1 MLDRKTMWKRN
12 TNVSYRMLWC
22 GHFMQQPRGGLR
34 AKKNPEQTQVHLNVI
49 IQKTAEASGGK
60 FESQTERK
68 NYVVLRNLSSYPMRV
83 LLCRA
88 CALWSLTQ
96 PNAQHYLQTRQRER
110 KKRWRCPVLWLY
122 TIHVNGP
129 IDNEKCDSSQK
140 VASLQVWNV
149 SPAGPD
155 EKKKS
160 KIISWVFFAHTN
172 VDMMSCYSKYKTL
185 IYSWC
190 PLALTASDSYLS
202 FPNACRVTIATARDH
217 MIAALIAT

>member
-1 MLDRKTMWKRN
+1 MVWSFYATA
-12 TNVSYRMLWC
+12 S
-22 GHFMQQPRGGLR
+22 RGFAR
-34 AKKNPEQTQVHLNVI
+34 KKNPEQTQVHLNVI

-140 VASLQVWNV
+140 VASLKVWIWLECFHAHMPPP
-149 SPAGPD
+149 SPALLLVQKCFNKG
-155 EKKKS
+155 KNTWLYWS
-160 KIISWVFFAHTN
+160 K
-172 VDMMSCYSKYKTL
+172 
-185 IYSWC
+185 
-190 PLALTASDSYLS
+190 LA
-202 FPNACRVTIATARDH
+202 PQIAGNCVWEH
-217 MIAALIAT
+217 

>member
-1 MLDRKTMWKRN
+1 MVWSFYATA
-12 TNVSYRMLWC
+12 S
-22 GHFMQQPRGGLR
+22 RGVAR
-34 AKKNPEQTQVHLNVI
+34 KKNPEQTQVHLNVI

-110 KKRWRCPVLWLY
+110 KKRWRVQFSGSTQFTWMAQL
-122 TIHVNGP
+122 TMKNVT
-129 IDNEKCDSSQK
+129 
-140 VASLQVWNV
+140 VAKKWQVCRYETWV
-149 SPAGPD
+149 QLAPTK
-155 EKKKS
+155 KKKS
-160 KIISWVFFAHTN
+160 KIISWFFFAHTN
-172 VDMMSCYSKYKTL
+172 VDMMSCYTKYKTL

-190 PLALTASDSYLS
+190 PPALTASDSYLS